1 MDMSQELE
9 HKVRELEEITDIPE
23 PVIDL
28 TEEDVIII
36 DMPAEDKVSG
46 ELEEITG
53 LQDITTSTLI
63 IEDENPPLQIQ
74 KRDDDIISITATVD
88 AINTIKVVKHTAV
101 HGKLQKEDRLFEDIP
116 EPLHSSKSPKEE
128 SHIKDS
134 YIDTTIDEE
143 NRQIKGKIYY
153 DKNIDAL
160 VIEDFSEDEEL
171 AQKEQE
177 ELKEATSGYEFEEE
191 NAHDKPLRPDEDNVI
206 GDESKINKPEADVI
220 TIEIPPEVR
229 NKIEEKDIEDF
240 QFINLDEAEQ
250 IASEDILI
258 LSEDDLIEELD
269 EYDLIPIETNGE
281 EKKSKEKK
289 KEKVT
294 SDVKVSPKKHEPEKK
309 EVVDVKPQYVE
320 LSQEAIIKP
329 DKEKKK
335 PEPVKPIQEEIIQKE
350 ESIDLKQ
357 EEIPVTE
364 VIITEAPQIDTE
376 VKEKPQD
383 KPEPAI
389 HEKNID
395 IITLEEEKEFVPAS
409 VTTKTTDD
417 TFDTKNL
424 IRDYAQFN
432 IETIPDDLAGAANQ
446 KIMIIDDAGVEVKA
460 HLSMEENPIDDID
473 KLVSGMI
480 EITEGEAKILKE
492 ASSKEEDEYIAP
504 ILTGTLPTFQDRMIE
519 FEEEYKFKDDDI
531 VFIDNAV
538 LVDEYDK
545 YLKVID
551 DYYETKT
558 VKKSS
563 STVELFGLTKDE
575 FEFFYDI
582 LFEKEYETIKASK
595 AFKDVTVGRDHPE
608 KDATLV
614 KQFKYIQAKPQS
626 LSDKEKKSIEENI
639 ESPVAVV
646 IEENID
652 DIVERLKKIKPQVDI
667 KKLLAQMPHQPAKL
681 YDVDE
686 SKSDT
691 VVEEKP
697 AKQEEITNIT
707 DQVIILDSKE
717 DVNRFVDT
725 LPVEKQENIRRLL
738 KYLDSL
744 FEKLPEDVI
753 KNFANSE
760 YFDLYVKVLNELG
773 V

>member
-1 MDMSQELE
+1 MSQELE
-9 HKVRELEEITDIPE
+9 HKVRQLEEITDIPE

-28 TEEDVIII
+28 TEEDVIIDI
-36 DMPAEDKVSG
+36 PEEEKVSG
-46 ELEEITG
+46 DLEEITG
-53 LQDITTSTLI
+53 IQDITSSALI
-63 IEDENPPLQIQ
+63 IEDESPPLKIQ
-74 KRDDDIISITATVD
+74 SSTNDDIISITANVD
-88 AINTIKVVKHTAV
+88 AINKIKVTKHTLV
-101 HGKLQKEDRLFEDIP
+101 HDKPHKEKMLFEDIP
-116 EPLHSSKSPKEE
+116 EPLKSPSTREEE
-128 SHIKDS
+128 SYLKDS

-143 NRQIKGKIYY
+143 NREIKGKIYY

-160 VIEDFSEDEEL
+160 IIEDFSEDEEI
-171 AQKEQE
+171 AQKEQAE
-177 ELKEATSGYEFEEE
+177 SGKVAHEYEFEEE
-191 NAHDKPLRPDEDNVI
+191 KAIHEPLPADEDSLI
-206 GDESKINKPEADVI
+206 GSERQISKPDADII

-258 LSEDDLIEELD
+258 LSEDDLIEELE
-269 EYDLIPIETNGE
+269 EYDLVPVDNSER
-281 EKKSKEKK
+281 EKRSKEKK

-294 SDVKVSPKKHEPEKK
+294 SDVNVSAKKREPEKK
-309 EVVDVKPQYVE
+309 EEVAAIQPIEEE
-320 LSQEAIIKP
+320 LITGTVSKS

-335 PEPVKPIQEEIIQKE
+335 AEPVRPAKEEVIHKE
-350 ESIDLKQ
+350 ESIYLKQ
-357 EEIPVTE
+357 EETPVVEE
-364 VIITEAPQIDTE
+364 VMKEVHKIAEE
-376 VKEKPQD
+376 VKEESHYEPKPTSLEQ
-383 KPEPAI
+383 
-389 HEKNID
+389 NID
-395 IITLEEEKEFVPAS
+395 VIALEEEKEPEHVSVP
-409 VTTKTTDD
+409 TKKPDSS
-417 TFDTKNL
+417 FDTKQL
-424 IRDYAQFN
+424 IRDYAQFK
-432 IETIPDDLAGAANQ
+432 IESIPDELSAAANQ
-446 KIMIIDDAGVEVKA
+446 KILIIDDAWVDVKEQL
-460 HLSMEENPIDDID
+460 HLEENPIDNID

-480 EITEGEAKILKE
+480 EITEGDAKILKE
-492 ASSKEEDEYIAP
+492 ASKEEDEYIAP
-504 ILTGTLPTFQDRMIE
+504 ILTGTLPTFQDRMVE

-551 DYYETKT
+551 EYYETKA

-582 LFEKEYETIKASK
+582 LFEKEYETVIASK
-595 AFKDVTVGRDHPE
+595 AFKDVALGRDHPE
-608 KDATLV
+608 RDATLV

-626 LSDKEKKSIEENI
+626 LTDKEKKSIEEDI
-639 ESPVAVV
+639 ESSVAVV

-652 DIVERLKKIKPQVDI
+652 DIVERLKKIKPQVDV
-667 KKLLAQMPHQPAKL
+667 KKLLAKMPQEPSNL
-681 YDVDE
+681 QDVD
-686 SKSDT
+686 SNKKDT
-691 VVEEKP
+691 VVEDKD
-697 AKQEEITNIT
+697 KQHEEIANIT
-707 DQVIILDSKE
+707 DQVIILESKE

-725 LPVEKQENIRRLL
+725 LPVEKQENIRKLL

>member
-9 HKVRELEEITDIPE
+9 HKVRELEEITDISE
-23 PVIDL
+23 PVIDI
-28 TEEDVIII
+28 TEEDIII
-36 DMPAEDKVSG
+36 DMPAEEKVSG

-74 KRDDDIISITATVD
+74 KGGDDDIINITAHVD
-88 AINTIKVVKHTAV
+88 AKNTITVVRHTAA
-101 HGKLQKEDRLFEDIP
+101 HERLQKEDRLFEDIP
-116 EPLHSSKSPKEE
+116 EPLHSSATPKEE
-128 SHIKDS
+128 SHVKDS
-134 YIDTTIDEE
+134 YIDTAIDVE
-143 NRQIKGKIYY
+143 NREIKGKIYY

-160 VIEDFSEDEEL
+160 VIEDFSKDEEV
-171 AQKEQE
+171 AQEEQE
-177 ELKEATSGYEFEEE
+177 ESKEVASGHESEEKK
-191 NAHDKPLRPDEDNVI
+191 AIGKVSRVDEDNLI
-206 GDESKINKPEADVI
+206 KDESKIDGQEADII

-250 IASEDILI
+250 IAREDILI
-258 LSEDDLIEELD
+258 LSEEDLIEELD
-269 EYDLIPIETNGE
+269 EYDLIPIETNVE

-289 KEKVT
+289 KEKVI
-294 SDVKVSPKKHEPEKK
+294 SEVKVSPKKHEPEKK
-309 EVVDVKPQYVE
+309 EIVTDVQPQDVE
-320 LSQEAIIKP
+320 LSEEAITKP
-329 DKEKKK
+329 DKEKKIV
-335 PEPVKPIQEEIIQKE
+335 EPVKPIKEELIQKE
-350 ESIDLKQ
+350 QSIDLMQ
-357 EEIPVTE
+357 EEIPVTQD
-364 VIITEAPQIDTE
+364 IITEAPEIDKE
-376 VKEKPQD
+376 IKEKPQD
-383 KPEPAI
+383 KPQPPS

-395 IITLEEEKEFVPAS
+395 IITLEEEFMPAPQ
-409 VTTKTTDD
+409 TTNGTGDS
-417 TFDTKNL
+417 FDTKNL
-424 IRDYAQFN
+424 KKDYAQFN
-432 IETIPDDLAGAANQ
+432 IETIPDDLVVAANQ
-446 KIMIIDDAGVEVKA
+446 KIMIIDDAGVEVKE
-460 HLSMEENPIDDID
+460 HLPVEENPIDDID
-473 KLVSGMI
+473 KLVSGII
-480 EITEGEAKILKE
+480 EITEGDAKILKE

-551 DYYETKT
+551 DYYATKT

-595 AFKDVTVGRDHPE
+595 AFKDITVGRDHPE

-639 ESPVAVV
+639 ESPVAIV

-652 DIVERLKKIKPQVDI
+652 DIVERLKKVKPQVDI
-667 KKLLAQMPHQPAKL
+667 KKLLAQMTHEPSML
-681 YDVDE
+681 YDVDD
-686 SKSDT
+686 SKPNA
-691 VVEEKP
+691 VIEEKP
-697 AKQEEITNIT
+697 AQQEEITNIT

-725 LPVEKQENIRRLL
+725 LPVEKQANIRKLL

-744 FEKLPEDVI
+744 FDKLPEDVI

-760 YFDLYVKVLNELG
+760 YFDLYVKVLHELG

>member
-1 MDMSQELE
+1 MSHELE
-9 HKVRELEEITDIPE
+9 NKIRELEEITDIPE

-28 TEEDVIII
+28 TEEDLII
-36 DMPAEDKVSG
+36 DNSEEEKVSG
-46 ELEEITG
+46 ELEEITD
-53 LQDITTSTLI
+53 LQDITSSTLI
-63 IEDENPPLQIQ
+63 IEDENPPLKI
-74 KRDDDIISITATVD
+74 KKSANEDIIDITANVD
-88 AINTIKVVKHTAV
+88 AINTLKVVKHTLT
-101 HGKLQKEDRLFEDIP
+101 HENPIKEEMLFENIP
-116 EPLHSSKSPKEE
+116 DPLKPPLAQGEE
-128 SHIKDS
+128 SDVKNIHMDTR
-134 YIDTTIDEE
+134 IDDE
-143 NRQIKGKIYY
+143 NREIKGKVYY
-153 DKNIDAL
+153 DKNLDAL
-160 VIEDFSEDEEL
+160 IIEDFSEEEF

-177 ELKEATSGYEFEEE
+177 ESGQVAQKYEFEEQK
-191 NAHDKPLRPDEDNVI
+191 AIDELSSVDADNLI
-206 GDESKINKPEADVI
+206 RGERKISKPETDII

-229 NKIEEKDIEDF
+229 NKIEERDIEDF

-258 LSEDDLIEELD
+258 LSEDDLIEELE
-269 EYDLIPIETNGE
+269 EYDLLPVDNDQ

-289 KEKVT
+289 KEKET
-294 SDVKVSPKKHEPEKK
+294 INVKISTNKRESEKK
-309 EVVDVKPQYVE
+309 EAAGAIHSIEEE
-320 LSQEAIIKP
+320 LIIEDASKP
-329 DKEKKK
+329 DREKKK
-335 PEPVKPIQEEIIQKE
+335 VEAEKPTKDEIIQKE
-350 ESIDLKQ
+350 ETTDQKQ
-357 EEIPVTE
+357 EEIHAVEEMIKKVPK
-364 VIITEAPQIDTE
+364 IDSE
-376 VKEKPQD
+376 VKEKPHD
-383 KPEPAI
+383 NPELRP
-389 HEKNID
+389 HEHNID
-395 IITLEEEKEFVPAS
+395 VIALEEEKEPEPVS
-409 VTTKTTDD
+409 VGTKKADSS
-417 TFDTKNL
+417 FDTKQL
-424 IRDYAQFN
+424 IKDYAEFK
-432 IETIPDDLAGAANQ
+432 IETIPDEFSGTANQ
-446 KIMIIDDAGVEVKA
+446 KILIIDDAGVNSKEQ
-460 HLSMEENPIDDID
+460 LSLEGNPIDEID

-480 EITEGEAKILKE
+480 EITEGDAKILKE
-492 ASSKEEDEYIAP
+492 ASSKDEDEYIAP

-595 AFKDVTVGRDHPE
+595 AFKDVTVGRDHPA
-608 KDATLV
+608 KDATLI

-626 LSDKEKKSIEENI
+626 LTDKEKKSIEEDI

-646 IEENID
+646 IEENLD
-652 DIVERLKKIKPQVDI
+652 DIIERLKKIKPQFDV
-667 KKLLAQMPHQPAKL
+667 KKLLDKTPQKPSDLK
-681 YDVDE
+681 DVD
-686 SKSDT
+686 SIQTDA
-691 VVEEKP
+691 VVEEKHE
-697 AKQEEITNIT
+697 KNEEIANIT
-707 DQVIILDSKE
+707 DQVIILESKE

-744 FEKLPEDVI
+744 FDKLPEDVI

>member
-1 MDMSQELE
+1 ME
-9 HKVRELEEITDIPE
+9 HKVSELEEITDIPE

-28 TEEDVIII
+28 TEEDVVI
-36 DMPAEDKVSG
+36 DMPVEEKVSG

-74 KRDDDIISITATVD
+74 NGGDDIIRITANVD
-88 AINTIKVVKHTAV
+88 AFNTIKVIKHTTAQ
-101 HGKLQKEDRLFEDIP
+101 GKFQKEDRLFEDIP
-116 EPLHSSKSPKEE
+116 EPLHSSTSKKEE
-128 SHIKDS
+128 SHVKDS
-134 YIDTTIDEE
+134 YIDTTIDDGNKE
-143 NRQIKGKIYY
+143 IKGKIYY
-153 DKNIDAL
+153 DKNLDAL

-177 ELKEATSGYEFEEE
+177 ESKEVASEYEFEEKK
-191 NAHDKPLRPDEDNVI
+191 AVDKPLRPEEDNLI
-206 GDESKINKPEADVI
+206 SDESKIYRPEADII

-258 LSEDDLIEELD
+258 LSEEDLIEELD
-269 EYDLIPIETNGE
+269 EYDLIPVETTIE
-281 EKKSKEKK
+281 EKKLKEKK
-289 KEKVT
+289 KEKVI
-294 SDVKVSPKKHEPEKK
+294 SDVNVAPKKHEPEKR
-309 EVVDVKPQYVE
+309 EVVAPVQPQDAE
-320 LSQEAIIKP
+320 LSRKDIPKP

-335 PEPVKPIQEEIIQKE
+335 VEAVQPIKEEIIQKE
-350 ESIDLKQ
+350 ESIDLNL
-357 EEIPVTE
+357 EEIPVIQE
-364 VIITEAPQIDTE
+364 IITEVPKIDKE
-376 VKEKPQD
+376 IKEKHHD
-383 KPEPAI
+383 KPQPPS
-389 HEKNID
+389 HEKDIP
-395 IITLEEEKEFVPAS
+395 IITLEEEKEFVPAP
-409 VTTKTTDD
+409 VTTKETGDS
-417 TFDTKNL
+417 FDTKNL
-424 IRDYAQFN
+424 MTDYAQFK
-432 IETIPDDLAGAANQ
+432 IETIPDDFAGAANQ
-446 KIMIIDDAGVEVKA
+446 KIMIIDDAGVEVKE
-460 HLSMEENPIDDID
+460 HLLMEENPIDDID

-504 ILTGTLPTFQDRMIE
+504 ILTGTLPTFQDKMIE

-551 DYYETKT
+551 DFYETKK

-563 STVELFGLTKDE
+563 STVELFGLTKEE

-595 AFKDVTVGRDHPE
+595 AFKDISVGRDHPE

-667 KKLLAQMPHQPAKL
+667 KKLLAQMPHEPSKL
-681 YDVDE
+681 HDVDD
-686 SKSDT
+686 SKPDT
-691 VVEEKP
+691 VIEEKP

-725 LPVEKQENIRRLL
+725 LPVEKQENIRKLL

-744 FEKLPEDVI
+744 FDKLPEDVI